1 MQNIVISSY
10 FDDTVS
16 YHKEIHFHNEYEL
29 ICVLDGAAQVT
40 INGMEYTVSK
50 NNLIFISNL
59 EQHSVKQLHP
69 SYKRFCVTLHVPTT
83 DACLQDARLLSILK
97 NHPQNFVHVF
107 DITPFQNAAVRIFQ
121 NIISYNTGDEY
132 ANDLVLACIMELLA
146 LIRKHNPERFAGSHS
161 PAEDKIFKIQQF
173 IDQHFYEDIKIDALS
188 KEFFISNF
196 YLSHKFKELTGLSPK
211 QYLMSVRLK
220 QASLML
226 LNTDLPVSQIA
237 EKAGFSNHSNFIKS
251 FKSVYQLL
259 PKDFRLNK

>member
-1 MQNIVISSY
+1 M
-10 FDDTVS
+10 
-16 YHKEIHFHNEYEL
+16 
-29 ICVLDGAAQVT
+29 
-40 INGMEYTVSK
+40 
-50 NNLIFISNL
+50 
-59 EQHSVKQLHP
+59 KQLHP

-83 DACLQDARLLSILK
+83 DACLQDARLLSIFSEKTILK
-97 NHPQNFVHVF
+97 ILFMFLILPHFKTPQSAFF
-107 DITPFQNAAVRIFQ
+107 KTSFLITPVMNMQTIWYSPALWSFWH
-121 NIISYNTGDEY
+121 SYESTTRS
-132 ANDLVLACIMELLA
+132 VLPVAPL
-146 LIRKHNPERFAGSHS
+146 S

-196 YLSHKFKELTGLSPK
+196 YLSHKFKALTGLSPK